1 MSERPHDTHD
11 LYLAPVALELDR
23 RLEEFEGLNGEDVV
37 LRIALT
43 TNRQGR
49 DAEHRAQLTLEAVT
63 HSVDLHGW
71 DVNLTPRGLRLAH
84 GDHQLVLGLPAS
96 LRNYLQDG

>member
-23 RLEEFEGLNGEDVV
+23 RLDEFEGLDDEGVV
-37 LRIALT
+37 LKIALT
-43 TNRQGR
+43 TNREAR
-49 DAEHRAQLTLEAVT
+49 DAEHRARLTLEALT

-71 DVNLTPRGLRLAH
+71 DVTLAPRGLQLAH

-96 LRNYLQDG
+96 LQGYLQER